1 MKESD
6 IVREHQVGTPVD
18 VKLISVIAGAFA
30 LLSPLMITLTSSILS
45 IHAVT
50 YYIEFRWSQVVIG
63 YSPNYWLS
71 AFPLTALRLIFV
83 YQVFRYYEN
92 RSTRATTVLVGL
104 VAELPMWIIRSTF
117 LWESPTPIPTPFL
130 VIFAIA
136 IMWRLPY
143 SEPLKP
149 W

>member
-6 IVREHQVGTPVD
+6 TVREHRVGTPVD
-18 VKLISVIAGAFA
+18 VKLISAIAGAFA

-45 IHAVT
+45 IHT
-50 YYIEFRWSQVVIG
+50 MTWWIEFRWNGVVIG
-63 YSPNYWLS
+63 YDHLLS
-71 AFPLTALRLIFV
+71 AFPLTASRLIFV

-92 RSTRATTVLVGL
+92 RSTRATTILVGL
-104 VAELPMWIIRSTF
+104 VAELPMGVIGSLF
-117 LWESPTPIPTPFL
+117 LLANGIPIPTPFL

-136 IMWRLPY
+136 IMWKLPY
-143 SEPLKP
+143 SEPKTP

>member
-6 IVREHQVGTPVD
+6 TVREHRVGTPVD
-18 VKLISVIAGAFA
+18 VKLISAIAGAFA

-45 IHAVT
+45 IHT
-50 YYIEFRWSQVVIG
+50 MTWWIEFRWNGVVIG
-63 YSPNYWLS
+63 YDHLLS
-71 AFPLTALRLIFV
+71 AFPFTASRLIFV

-92 RSTRATTVLVGL
+92 RSTRATTILVGL
-104 VAELPMWIIRSTF
+104 VAELPMGVIGSLF
-117 LWESPTPIPTPFL
+117 LLANGIPIPTPFL

-136 IMWRLPY
+136 IMWKLPY
-143 SEPLKP
+143 SEPKTP